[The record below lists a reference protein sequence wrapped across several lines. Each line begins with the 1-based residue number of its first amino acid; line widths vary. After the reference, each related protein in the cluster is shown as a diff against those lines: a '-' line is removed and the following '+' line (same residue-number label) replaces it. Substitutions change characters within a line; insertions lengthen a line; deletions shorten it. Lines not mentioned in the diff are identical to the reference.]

1 MQECNKHTSK
11 SRSLG
16 SSGLRL
22 AVTLLHERCRLVGF
36 GLLGSGAVMSACS
49 RRTEVTM
56 VLDDC
61 PYTVSLAL
69 VLIWKRN
76 KSIKIWFSLAYYYYT
91 ICDHLRYVS
100 FVLVC
105 NFKVFLYILSCFILI
120 RCCYWKKLFLSR
132 YSWNIAEVALKNHQS
147 IKPLF

>member
-1 MQECNKHTSK
+1 M
-11 SRSLG
+11 
-16 SSGLRL
+16 
-22 AVTLLHERCRLVGF
+22 
-36 GLLGSGAVMSACS
+36 
-49 RRTEVTM
+49 
-56 VLDDC
+56 
-61 PYTVSLAL
+61 YT
-69 VLIWKRN
+69 IN

-120 RCCYWKKLFLSR
+120 RCWIVLFHLQLKTLSLAIKFFIKIWNCQSQIINIASVLHDLIYYPLFAETEEWPHILSCFILIRCCYWKKLFLSR